1 MKRRRITGS
10 GLNAYLDDQAIP
22 LQQLRTVRR
31 CQRKVGALMDELNEV
46 AKHLAT
52 IWMRFPPGTSTGT
65 PLGEA
70 VKTIDVM
77 LFDGDQVA
85 GWLDDWV
92 LACQANE
99 RAREQAQTSER
110 SADDDHVE

>member
-1 MKRRRITGS
+1 
-10 GLNAYLDDQAIP
+10 
-22 LQQLRTVRR
+22 
-31 CQRKVGALMDELNEV
+31 MDELNEV

-52 IWMRFPPGTSTGT
+52 IWMRFPPGNSTGT

-99 RAREQAQTSER
+99 RAREQAREQAQTSER
-110 SADDDHVE
+110 SADNDHVE